1 MIHTIFIRRTIFI
14 LIFSVCTTAYIQS
27 SDTSFYEIDNLM
39 SALQTK
45 SGIIKKIDV
54 TPLVT
59 EKKKNEFIQRWKWV
73 DSLTNTILS
82 TSKLYSIT
90 TPRQRHIVWESFYYT
105 KGELSYATVLDEL
118 KYKNGE
124 SVRKWGKY
132 RFRSEKLIAKEEENN
147 PEVNVENLLKTSKSF
162 TF

>member
-1 MIHTIFIRRTIFI
+1 VSYFLEKFKSSVNDSSFEEKAEKYHMIFDE
-14 LIFSVCTTAYIQS
+14 A
-27 SDTSFYEIDNLM
+27 
-39 SALQTK
+39 
-45 SGIIKKIDV
+45 
-54 TPLVT
+54 
-59 EKKKNEFIQRWKWV
+59 EKKKNEYIQRWKWI

-124 SVRKWGKY
+124 TVRKWGKY
-132 RFRSEKLIAKEEENN
+132 RFRSEKLVAKEEENN